1 MDISIHKDLIKT
13 FKNIVNINNSGI
25 IYSGDLN
32 IPISN
37 KYFIFLFDNSNE
49 TFINLIKYITDEEE
63 IDSSFDFS
71 QIQCSIS
78 FEKEQILSINI
89 LNNDITKT
97 EIEINNLFLCA
108 EESNAEI
115 IFSFDISFIK
125 NYFELIDSQDGET
138 HLFDYII
145 YKFQKKLSNIIIFDE
160 NSFISKNSLLF
171 FELSKT
177 LLNTQI
183 FDEILQKINLIKSDK
198 IIIYKKSDNIY
209 WKLFNKNI
217 NNYDITI
224 DDETIDIKQFVQ
236 IVNENN
242 FIDAYINNNFVIS
255 TSIFINQILFIN
267 LFNKDDLE
275 KQPFILDPISKNF
288 INF

>member
-89 LNNDITKT
+89 LNNDI
-97 EIEINNLFLCA
+97 I
-108 EESNAEI
+108 
-115 IFSFDISFIK
+115 
-125 NYFELIDSQDGET
+125 
-138 HLFDYII
+138 
-145 YKFQKKLSNIIIFDE
+145 
-160 NSFISKNSLLF
+160 
-171 FELSKT
+171 
-177 LLNTQI
+177 
-183 FDEILQKINLIKSDK
+183 
-198 IIIYKKSDNIY
+198 
-209 WKLFNKNI
+209 
-217 NNYDITI
+217 
-224 DDETIDIKQFVQ
+224 
-236 IVNENN
+236 
-242 FIDAYINNNFVIS
+242 
-255 TSIFINQILFIN
+255 
-267 LFNKDDLE
+267 
-275 KQPFILDPISKNF
+275 
-288 INF
+288 